1 MIKCTQTHTHTQ
13 KPSSALLGEGKGVR
27 VQERVVPTPPKS
39 SAPAASKGGIIDE
52 EELMHDMLF
61 GGGMGFDL
69 DVRPHTLKLT
79 FFFFFLQFI
88 TAHIVSCL

>member
-1 MIKCTQTHTHTQ
+1 
-13 KPSSALLGEGKGVR
+13 LLGEGKGVR

-39 SAPAASKGGIIDE
+39 SAPAASKDGFIDE
-52 EELMHDMLF
+52 EDLMNDMLY

-69 DVRPHTLKLT
+69 DVRPMHLELA
-79 FFFFFLQFI
+79 FFFFFFFFFFLLQFI